1 MLAINNEYINWK
13 SFLLH
18 LAYPYPVPN
27 QMQLM
32 ETLHMF
38 KKIDTANTGYI
49 TRDDYE
55 KVSSNCEIFRVKS
68 RFAAVIL
75 FLAAISIHPIG
86 LYLYTETNQNTEEC
100 DEKPF
105 RLQSCVIRL
114 EIFDKNVFIELV
126 LYDTFV

>member
-18 LAYPYPVPN
+18 LAHPFPVPN

-38 KKIDTANTGYI
+38 KNIDTANTGYI

-55 KVSSNCEIFRVKS
+55 KVSSNRKVFRVKL
-68 RFAAVIL
+68 RFVAGIL
-75 FLAAISIHPIG
+75 FFAVVSIHLIG
-86 LYLYTETNQNTEEC
+86 LYLYTETN
-100 DEKPF
+100 
-105 RLQSCVIRL
+105 
-114 EIFDKNVFIELV
+114 
-126 LYDTFV
+126 

>member
-18 LAYPYPVPN
+18 LAHPYPVPN

-38 KKIDTANTGYI
+38 KKTDTANTGYI

-55 KVSSNCEIFRVKS
+55 KVSSNRKVFRVKL
-68 RFAAVIL
+68 RFVAGIL
-75 FLAAISIHPIG
+75 FFAVVSIHLIG
-86 LYLYTETNQNTEEC
+86 LYLYTETN
-100 DEKPF
+100 
-105 RLQSCVIRL
+105 
-114 EIFDKNVFIELV
+114 
-126 LYDTFV
+126 